1 MHQTVSRTR
10 FATTSVAT
18 GVDLHYAEQG
28 EAGAEVILFLHGWPD
43 SWYSHRR
50 VLELLPPG
58 EHHAFAVDQRGFG
71 GSGRPDHGYAID
83 DYAADAVAFLD
94 AAGIDRATVV
104 GHSFGS
110 FVARRMA
117 RVAPGRVGRLVLI
130 GTGISPVNPVT
141 LEVRD
146 IVRNLGGAVSPE
158 FAREFA
164 AGTLH
169 VAVPEEFFEGVVAEC
184 LKAPAA
190 TWRRSWDGFL
200 AYDDV
205 AQLGHVTA
213 PTLIISGECD
223 SLFTSDEQ
231 TAVADAIPGARL
243 LVYADT
249 GHCPNWERPDRVAA
263 DLTAFVRGDR

>member
-28 EAGAEVILFLHGWPD
+28 EPGAEVILFLHGWPD

-94 AAGIDRATVV
+94 AAGIERATVV

-117 RVAPGRVGRLVLI
+117 RVAPGRVQDEFVARVQAAGVAC
-130 GTGISPVNPVT
+130 T
-141 LEVRD
+141 
-146 IVRNLGGAVSPE
+146 VRNTRG
-158 FAREFA
+158 REIAAACGQLA
-164 AGTLH
+164 AG
-169 VAVPEEFFEGVVAEC
+169 G
-184 LKAPAA
+184 
-190 TWRRSWDGFL
+190 
-200 AYDDV
+200 
-205 AQLGHVTA
+205 
-213 PTLIISGECD
+213 
-223 SLFTSDEQ
+223 
-231 TAVADAIPGARL
+231 
-243 LVYADT
+243 
-249 GHCPNWERPDRVAA
+249 
-263 DLTAFVRGDR
+263 